1 MNKLAS
7 VLGSTYSAKRKEILI
22 KSFELSG
29 HTFKVKIP
37 LVSESDAIYKRIT
50 EPEQDRIKELFNTMT
65 ESLLQYKDK
74 EDSGMEFTEEDIQ
87 VGGHSMMEAAR
98 NKVMTEQRI
107 LEYVKLLVPEDAET
121 NLDHITY
128 ADIEA
133 EWPLSVQLALA
144 EKIGE
149 VISPTYKEAR
159 GK

>member
-1 MNKLAS
+1 MSKLS
-7 VLGSTYSAKRKEILI
+7 SGLGLTYSAKRKEILI

-50 EPEQDRIKELFNTMT
+50 EPLPERVKELFNTMT
-65 ESLLQYKDK
+65 ESLLEYKDK
-74 EDSGMEFTEEDIQ
+74 ENSGMVFTEEDIT

-128 ADIEA
+128 ADIEE